1 MSKPTDVR
9 VVAAR
14 LYFLPLE
21 MRVPLKFGLET
32 VTSVTCARVCVT
44 VESSDGKRAEGWGET
59 PLSVQWVWPSKLP
72 YAERHKRLKQFCT
85 LLAKELVEPF
95 EAGHPIEIGQAFE
108 EHILPLLLKHTNKG
122 AIEPMPLLAA
132 LVCLSPFDI
141 AIHDAF

>member
-1 MSKPTDVR
+1 MSKPSDVR

-59 PLSVQWVWPSKLP
+59 PLSVQWVWPSAVP
-72 YAERHKRLKQFCT
+72 YAERHERLKQFCH
-85 LLAKELVEPF
+85 LLAKQLTGLDVC
-95 EAGHPIEIGQAFE
+95 GHAFEIGADIE
-108 EHILPLLLKHTNKG
+108 SDLLPDCLRQFNHNAT
-122 AIEPMPLLAA
+122 EPMPLLAG
-132 LVCLSPFDI
+132 LVCL
-141 AIHDAF
+141 